1 MVIYIAFFDILS
13 TGKEGEHTAMVYDPG
28 ETSNPEV
35 DNALDVL
42 ARDVIAGHWGNGEA
56 RKENLYKAVQKHV
69 NDMLK

>member
-1 MVIYIAFFDILS
+1 
-13 TGKEGEHTAMVYDPG
+13 MVYDPG
-28 ETSNPEV
+28 ETLNPEV